1 MLLFTPNET
10 RDMTASTNAQD
21 AKSQADTVATTKTVM
36 ITEKSLPANT

>member
-1 MLLFTPNET
+1 
-10 RDMTASTNAQD
+10 MTASTNAQD